1 MVAPE
6 TAPAA
11 TAASAIDTVVKGS
24 QGASVLAHIVE
35 RRLEYLI
42 GTLIAHQLGL
52 LDQLVTYG
60 SGMC

>member
-1 MVAPE
+1 MATPD
-6 TAPAA
+6 TATQVVEAA
-11 TAASAIDTVVKGS
+11 ADTAK
-24 QGASVLAHIVE
+24 GASILAHIVE

>member
-1 MVAPE
+1 MSPDVSVAADAVTE
-6 TAPAA
+6 TA
-11 TAASAIDTVVKGS
+11 VKAG

-52 LDQLVTYG
+52 LDTLITYG
-60 SGMC
+60 SGMCV

>member
-1 MVAPE
+1 MA
-6 TAPAA
+6 TAD
-11 TAASAIDTVVKGS
+11 TAASAVESVAKAS

>member
-1 MVAPE
+1 MPTADTAGVAAE
-6 TAPAA
+6 SVAKAGQA
-11 TAASAIDTVVKGS
+11 
-24 QGASVLAHIVE
+24 ASVLAHIVE

-42 GTLIAHQLGL
+42 GTLIAHQLGI

>member
-1 MVAPE
+1 MVASD
-6 TAPAA
+6 
-11 TAASAIDTVVKGS
+11 TAAGTAVEAVAKAS
-24 QGASVLAHIVE
+24 QGASVLANIVE

>member
-1 MVAPE
+1 MSPDVS
-6 TAPAA
+6 
-11 TAASAIDTVVKGS
+11 TAADAAVETVVKGT

>member
-1 MVAPE
+1 MATPD
-6 TAPAA
+6 TATQVVEAA
-11 TAASAIDTVVKGS
+11 VDTAR
-24 QGASVLAHIVE
+24 GASLVAHVVE
-35 RRLEYLI
+35 RRLEYLL

>member
-1 MVAPE
+1 MATPD
-6 TAPAA
+6 TAA
-11 TAASAIDTVVKGS
+11 TAVESVAKVS

>member
-1 MVAPE
+1 MAAPE
-6 TAPAA
+6 TAAAA
-11 TAASAIDTVVKGS
+11 TAETAVETIVKGS

>member
-1 MVAPE
+1 MATPDTATVAITE
-6 TAPAA
+6 SAA
-11 TAASAIDTVVKGS
+11 KAGQA
-24 QGASVLAHIVE
+24 ASVLAHIVE

>member
-1 MVAPE
+1 MSPDVTVAADAVTE
-6 TAPAA
+6 TA
-11 TAASAIDTVVKGS
+11 VKAG

>member
-1 MVAPE
+1 MAMPE
-6 TAPAA
+6 TAAAA
-11 TAASAIDTVVKGS
+11 TVDAVDTVVKGT

>member
-1 MVAPE
+1 MATPD
-6 TAPAA
+6 
-11 TAASAIDTVVKGS
+11 TAAAEAVVESVTKAS
-24 QGASVLAHIVE
+24 QGASVLTHIVE

>member
-1 MVAPE
+1 MVMSD
-6 TAPAA
+6 TAA
-11 TAASAIDTVVKGS
+11 TAAEAAVDTAR
-24 QGASVLAHIVE
+24 GASLVAHIVE

>member
-1 MVAPE
+1 MATPD
-6 TAPAA
+6 
-11 TAASAIDTVVKGS
+11 TAAVAAETVAKAS
-24 QGASVLAHIVE
+24 QSASVLAHIVE

>member
-1 MVAPE
+1 MATPD
-6 TAPAA
+6 
-11 TAASAIDTVVKGS
+11 TAAQVAEAAVDTAR
-24 QGASVLAHIVE
+24 GASLVAHIVE

>member
-1 MVAPE
+1 MATPDV
-6 TAPAA
+6 A
-11 TAASAIDTVVKGS
+11 TATITESAAKAG
-24 QGASVLAHIVE
+24 QAASVLAHIVE

>member
-1 MVAPE
+1 MVTEDA
-6 TAPAA
+6 AA
-11 TAASAIDTVVKGS
+11 TAVETAVKAS
-24 QGASVLAHIVE
+24 QGASVLTHIVE

>member
-1 MVAPE
+1 MSPDVS
-6 TAPAA
+6 
-11 TAASAIDTVVKGS
+11 TAADAAVETVVKGT

-52 LDQLVTYG
+52 LDQLMTYG

>member
-1 MVAPE
+1 MATPD
-6 TAPAA
+6 
-11 TAASAIDTVVKGS
+11 TAAAAAESVAKVS

>member
-1 MVAPE
+1 MATPDTTAVAVE
-6 TAPAA
+6 SVAK
-11 TAASAIDTVVKGS
+11 VS

>member
-1 MVAPE
+1 MATPD
-6 TAPAA
+6 
-11 TAASAIDTVVKGS
+11 TAAAVESVAKAS
-24 QGASVLAHIVE
+24 QSASVLAHIVE